1 MKPRSRLP
9 IRQVTSP
16 ANPLL
21 KVFRRALAEG
31 ASREGWLAV
40 EGPHLLEEAM
50 ASGAEVRSVLVAS
63 AAARTFRDLLARL
76 PKEAELVEIPDRV
89 FSKVSATQT
98 PQGLAALVEL
108 RSHDLEALLGAP
120 NALLVVACGVQEPG
134 NIGTMIRNAQALG
147 ATALVTIKGTVSASN
162 PKAARASAGAIF
174 RLPVVEGLEPAML
187 FGKMRRA
194 GIQIIAADRHSA
206 VSVAEV
212 DLRGPV
218 AFLIGRE
225 GTGLSDEVAR
235 EADQIVGIP
244 LCPGTDSVNAA
255 MAAGIFLYEAAR
267 QRGFRY

>member
-1 MKPRSRLP
+1 MKPRSHLP

-16 ANPLL
+16 ANALL

-31 ASREGWLAV
+31 ATGEGWMAV

-50 ASGAEVRSVLVAS
+50 ASGAGVHSVLVAG
-63 AAARTFRDLLARL
+63 AAARKFRDLLLRL
-76 PKEAELVEIPDRV
+76 PKETELVEIPDKL

-108 RSHDLEALLGAP
+108 RSPDLDALLGAP

-134 NIGTMIRNAQALG
+134 NIGTMIRSAQALG
-147 ATALVTIKGTVSASN
+147 ASALVTIKGTVNPSN

-174 RLPVVEGLEPAML
+174 RLPVVEGLEPAKL
-187 FGKMRRA
+187 FGRMRRA
-194 GIQIIAADRHSA
+194 GMRIIAADGRST
-206 VSVAEV
+206 VSVAEA

-218 AFLIGRE
+218 ALLIGRE
-225 GTGLSDEVAR
+225 GTGLNDEVAR
-235 EADQIVGIP
+235 QADQIVGIP
-244 LCPGTDSVNAA
+244 LRPGTDSVNAA

-267 QRGFRY
+267 QRGFQY

>member
-31 ASREGWLAV
+31 VTREGWLAV
-40 EGPHLLEEAM
+40 EGPHLLEEAL
-50 ASGAEVRSVLVAS
+50 ASGAGVRSVLVRT
-63 AAARTFRDLLARL
+63 AAARKFRDLLARL
-76 PKEAELVEIPDRV
+76 PKETELVEIPDKL
-89 FSKVSATQT
+89 FSRVSATQT

-108 RSHDLEALLGAP
+108 RSPNLDGLLGAP

-134 NIGTMIRNAQALG
+134 NIGMMIRSARALG
-147 ATALVTIKGTVSASN
+147 ATALVTFKGTVNPSN

-174 RLPVVEGLEPAML
+174 RLPIVEGLEPAML
-187 FGKMRRA
+187 FRKRRRA
-194 GIQIIAADRHSA
+194 GIQISSADRHSA

-212 DLRGPV
+212 DLRGRV